1 MLCIAYS
8 ENCKLFYVFTVHRP
22 FRPEP
27 PVASEVHA
35 TSCTVTYQPPSDDG
49 GAPVTGYV
57 LERCTPGPDSK
68 WITVNHTPVVQLLSC
83 SISLAISL
91 PQQST
96 SFVSQRST
104 RHGQVSSVK
113 CRRRYQ
119 QQNLT
124 KQLWC
129 HHRR

>member
-68 WITVNHTPVVQLLSC
+68 WITVNHTPVTVLQY
-83 SISLAISL
+83 II
-91 PQQST
+91 
-96 SFVSQRST
+96 
-104 RHGQVSSVK
+104 G
-113 CRRRYQ
+113 
-119 QQNLT
+119 NLT
-124 KQLWC
+124 PATEYEFRVAAVNKAWTGFFSQMSSKISTAKSDETAVVSPPQVN
-129 HHRR
+129 